1 MRPERYCALVCSIG
15 RVPRVPY
22 DDDPTFEPGD
32 LIDLAV
38 LGMARD
44 EPVPLDDCCEA
55 ARELCHPWLAPTCE
69 LVLGR
74 IGRLVAAGHLAMPA
88 SAAAAT
94 ALQATSTGRA
104 CFAHLMQ
111 RPLAAPTHDLRFCAE
126 NLKLAFLPGL
136 DEPLRSR
143 VSADM
148 LAARRRCMACV
159 ERQLVACGE
168 ERPLLRA
175 CLDRQRRLMS
185 AELEVMG
192 AEIAGAGPP

>member
-1 MRPERYCALVCSIG
+1 M
-15 RVPRVPY
+15 PY

-38 LGMARD
+38 LGMARS
-44 EPVPLDDCCEA
+44 EALPLDDCCEG

-88 SAAAAT
+88 SAAT
-94 ALQATSTGRA
+94 VTGLQATSGGRA
-104 CFAHLMQ
+104 YFAHLMQ

-126 NLKLAFLPGL
+126 NLKLVFLPGL

-148 LAARRRCMACV
+148 LAARGRCMACV

-168 ERPLLRA
+168 EGPLLRA

-192 AEIAGAGPP
+192 AEIASAAPS